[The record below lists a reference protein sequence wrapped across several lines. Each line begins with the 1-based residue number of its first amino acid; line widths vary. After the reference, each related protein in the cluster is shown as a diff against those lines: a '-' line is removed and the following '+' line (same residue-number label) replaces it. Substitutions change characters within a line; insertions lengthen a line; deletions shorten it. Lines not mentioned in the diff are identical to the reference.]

1 MQCLRIFFPQNKE
14 HYYEWLREKGNKDM
28 QALELFL
35 KFEKKWATRFKKH
48 KDVCWKGQDCWRL
61 LNLLGQNRINLSEEE
76 IFCYLT
82 EEFKPCNHYG
92 QLDKF
97 LKLDGLIPWNDFKN
111 DLDGYLIA
119 AFGEKDDYHFSC
131 LEKNGWREC
140 LRVQWV
146 KLLKR
151 KFSSLDES

>member
-1 MQCLRIFFPQNKE
+1 MSDLEK
-14 HYYEWLREKGNKDM
+14 KGNKDM

-76 IFCYLT
+76 IFRYLT

-92 QLDKF
+92 LLDKF
-97 LKLDGLIPWNDFKN
+97 LRLY
-111 DLDGYLIA
+111 DLDEYLIA
-119 AFGEKDDYHFSC
+119 AFGEKDDYQFLC